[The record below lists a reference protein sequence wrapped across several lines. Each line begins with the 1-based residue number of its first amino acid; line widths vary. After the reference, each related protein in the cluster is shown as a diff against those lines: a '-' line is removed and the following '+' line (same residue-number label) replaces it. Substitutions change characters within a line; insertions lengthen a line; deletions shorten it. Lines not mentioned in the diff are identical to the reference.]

1 VPVVLR
7 IQLTS
12 QRQFNAPW
20 WAVALALL
28 AALGFLQLGR
38 WQWHRADQKRA
49 LAAAFEAG
57 MAAPVTALGE
67 RPSAALPRYAQVSVT
82 GIYDASH
89 QFLLDNLI
97 VNGQVGYEVLTPM
110 QLGDGRWLMVNRGWV
125 ALPGHSRARLP
136 AIGLP
141 EGQARTVSGRLDELP
156 VNALASGRAA
166 PSGSDQAGAGAGSAD
181 WPKRTS
187 FPTVAELAATL
198 GHPLEPRQLL
208 LAADATDGYLR
219 DWKPASAGFGP
230 ERHLSYAIQWW
241 GLGALSLFLLVFMN
255 LEKK

>member
-1 VPVVLR
+1 MLR
-7 IQLTS
+7 IPLTRH
-12 QRQFNAPW
+12 RQFNAPW

-28 AALGFLQLGR
+28 AAFGFMQLGR

-49 LAAAFEAG
+49 LAAAFATGLATEAT
-57 MAAPVTALGE
+57 PLGD
-67 RPSAALPRYAQVSVT
+67 RPTTVLPRYGAVT
-82 GIYDASH
+82 VEGRYDAAH

-97 VNGQVGYEVLTPM
+97 VDGQPGYEVLTPL
-110 QLGDGRWLMVNRGWV
+110 QLADGRWLLVNRGWV

-136 AIGLP
+136 AVTLP
-141 EGQARTVSGRLDELP
+141 ADAAPRRISGRLDELP

-166 PSGSDQAGAGAGSAD
+166 PSAANEAGAGAGSAD

-187 FPTVAELAATL
+187 FPTSAELAAAL
-198 GHPLEPRQLL
+198 GHPVEPRQLL
-208 LAADATDGYLR
+208 LSANEVDGYLR

-230 ERHLSYAIQWW
+230 ERHVSYAVQWW
-241 GLGALSLFLLVFMN
+241 GLGLLALFLLVFMN